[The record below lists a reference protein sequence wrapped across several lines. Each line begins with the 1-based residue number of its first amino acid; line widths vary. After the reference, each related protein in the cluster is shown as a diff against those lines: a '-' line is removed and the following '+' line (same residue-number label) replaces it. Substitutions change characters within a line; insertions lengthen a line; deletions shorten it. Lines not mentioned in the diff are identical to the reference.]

1 MMLCFTLHYSFV
13 TYFMAF
19 CLTIIVWFDL
29 IQLNVFLN
37 RICEVQILKAFCK
50 SSIILICNCV
60 QNYSLAFGQEYC
72 LQICFRYRNVY
83 IFSQANCYCLKNFY
97 ILFFCKHS
105 QLASVIMSGQTC
117 TCTCIMLCF
126 IVLHLYTFLYVIV
139 INTNLCLAGVRFP
152 FGQELNTVSLSM
164 VYIRNCKCIH
174 PALDFVLFFRKRSH
188 AFCCLCVCTYCFSFY
203 VYYYLLHFLIF
214 GLDFFLL
221 HDPV

>member
-1 MMLCFTLHYSFV
+1 
-13 TYFMAF
+13 
-19 CLTIIVWFDL
+19 
-29 IQLNVFLN
+29 
-37 RICEVQILKAFCK
+37 
-50 SSIILICNCV
+50 
-60 QNYSLAFGQEYC
+60 
-72 LQICFRYRNVY
+72 
-83 IFSQANCYCLKNFY
+83 
-97 ILFFCKHS
+97 
-105 QLASVIMSGQTC
+105 
-117 TCTCIMLCF
+117 MLCF

-221 HDPV
+221 HDPVWTKWTIKLLTIIFIYIWRKPFRLFNNLLKLSTLNLKKVLNAILQK